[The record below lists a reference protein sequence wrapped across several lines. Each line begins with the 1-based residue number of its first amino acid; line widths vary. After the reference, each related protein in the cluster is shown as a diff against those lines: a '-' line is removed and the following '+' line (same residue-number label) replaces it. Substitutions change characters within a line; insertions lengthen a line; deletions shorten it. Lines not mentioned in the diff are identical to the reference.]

1 MKKMKIPFEIPKIIP
16 RKNRFIGLDIGCSSI
31 KLAEFV
37 REEGQLLLSR
47 LKLQEIA
54 LGKEKPGAQ
63 VEALKKLLQDI
74 DLREARVSVVINCD
88 QSCTKVLTLPFMP
101 RSEIAEALKWEMK
114 NSVSFS
120 MDEAA
125 LDYELLGEISEG
137 GIKKLRVAT
146 ACSPAQTI
154 DESLDLLKQVGARPS
169 VFTHPAFALKNVIS
183 GFNPD
188 ENKTVAILDIGCC
201 CTELFIFQGDE
212 LSFSRKLPVA
222 GRDFTQALTSKLMS
236 EVGELQ
242 LDLEEAEYIKR
253 KYGIPDAN
261 TSEVLEDSI
270 TSAEL
275 LGLIRPSLE
284 KLSEEIARSFNF
296 YQEKSAGASPE
307 HLILLGGGSNLKN
320 LAKNLSERLGI
331 SVELGNPLKGLALK
345 DASLVK
351 DNALQAHMFA
361 QAAGAALSKPDAL
374 NLLPVEIKEETR
386 LLIKR
391 STIKAVITAVIVV
404 LILVY
409 AGMEIKLVAHNKRIA
424 AAELELNALRAQ
436 TRNLEKK
443 TFLDKL
449 LRERIYCSD
458 VLKEIGNSIPVQIRL
473 SSIELRGGR
482 FNIKGEVRSSDK
494 AEEKVVTDFMNL
506 LQKGIF
512 EEVSLISSKKGLSVS
527 EPYTFEL
534 GLTVK

>member
-1 MKKMKIPFEIPKIIP
+1 MKKIKIPKITP

-37 REEGQLLLSR
+37 REEGKLFLTA
-47 LKLQEIA
+47 LKLQEVA
-54 LGKEKPGAQ
+54 SGAQ
-63 VEALKKLLQDI
+63 VAALKKLFEGI
-74 DLREARVSVVINCD
+74 DLRQVRLSVVINCD
-88 QSCTKVLTLPFMP
+88 QSCTKILTLPFMP
-101 RSEIAEALKWEMK
+101 QSEIAEALKWEIK
-114 NSVSFS
+114 NAVSFS
-120 MDEAA
+120 VDEAA
-125 LDYELLGEISEG
+125 MDYELLREVTEAGV
-137 GIKKLRVAT
+137 KKLRVAV

-154 DESLDLLKQVGARPS
+154 DESLDLLKQAGAMPS

-183 GFNPD
+183 GLSSD
-188 ENKTVAILDIGCC
+188 GNKTIAILDIGRCC
-201 CTELFIFQGDE
+201 AELFIFQGDE

-270 TSAEL
+270 TSTEL
-275 LGLIRPSLE
+275 LGLIRPNLE
-284 KLSEEIARSFNF
+284 KLSEEIGRSFNF

-307 HLILLGGGSNLKN
+307 RLILLGGGSNLKN
-320 LAKNLSERLGI
+320 LAKNLSEKLGI
-331 SVELGNPLKGLALK
+331 AVELGNPLKGLTFK
-345 DASLVK
+345 DASLLK
-351 DNALQAHMFA
+351 DNSQRAHMFA
-361 QAAGAALSKPDAL
+361 QAAGAALSKPDTL

-391 STIKAVITAVIVV
+391 STIKALVTAVVVV
-404 LILVY
+404 LILIY

-436 TRNLEKK
+436 TRGLEKK

-458 VLKEIGNSIPVQIRL
+458 VLKEIGNNMPVQIRL
-473 SSIELRGGR
+473 SSIELRAKR
-482 FNIKGEVRSSDK
+482 FSIKGEVRSSDK
-494 AEEKVVTDFMNL
+494 AEEKVITDFMNL

-512 EEVSLISSKKGLSVS
+512 EEVSLVSSKKGLSGS